1 MRVAMV
7 KIRPMRMSVCLGY
20 VHMPVLVPGAGR
32 FGRGSVD
39 MVVMAIVMTM
49 PVGVLLCLVTM
60 LVFV

>member
-1 MRVAMV
+1 MMKVRA
-7 KIRPMRMSVCLGY
+7 MRMSVRLGY
-20 VHMPVLVPGAGR
+20 VHVPVLVPGAGR

-39 MVVMAIVMTM
+39 MIVMAIVMTM